1 MKLGFIVN
9 PIAGMGGRVG
19 LKGTDGAEV
28 LEKARELG
36 AIPESPK
43 KAKKALEA
51 LVPVKDQI
59 ELFTYPGVMGEDE
72 AREMGFDPIVLSEAI
87 DDIGPKYTEEA
98 AKKML
103 QEGVDLIIFAGGD
116 GTARNIYNAVGT
128 KVPVI
133 GIPAGVKIHSGV
145 YASHPRAAGQIA
157 LKYLQ
162 DDEMELKETEVMDID
177 EEAFREGVVTARLY
191 GYMNVPLEPALVQ
204 FQKSGAIESDEE
216 AIDGVTINIIEEMED
231 DVVYLIGSG
240 TSTRPIMEEL
250 ELPNTL
256 LGIDI
261 VQNKKLVASDVTEKE
276 ILDYI
281 DGKKAKIVVTIIGG
295 QGYVFGR
302 GNQQLSAEVI
312 KRVGKEN
319 IIIISTKNKLLSLDG
334 RPLLVDTGDDEVNQM
349 FNGYIK
355 ILINYETESVQ
366 EIKGL

>member
-19 LKGTDGAEV
+19 LKGTDGVEV
-28 LEKARELG
+28 LEKARSLG
-36 AIPESPK
+36 AIPESPR
-43 KAKKALEA
+43 KAKRALEA

-59 ELFTYPGVMGEDE
+59 QLFTYPGEMGEDE
-72 AREMGFDPIVLSEAI
+72 ALEMGFSPKLLSEGLE
-87 DDIGPKYTEEA
+87 DIGPEYTEEA
-98 AKKML
+98 AKKMVE
-103 QEGVDLIIFAGGD
+103 EGVDLIIFAGGD

-133 GIPAGVKIHSGV
+133 GVPAGVKIHSGV
-145 YASHPRAAGQIA
+145 YASHPRAAGEIA

-162 DDEMELKETEVMDID
+162 DDEMEVRETEVMDID
-177 EEAFREGVVTARLY
+177 EEAFREGIVTARLY

-250 ELPNTL
+250 GLPNTL

-261 VQNKKLVASDVTEKE
+261 IQNKKLVASDVTEKE
-276 ILDYI
+276 ILDFI

-312 KRVGKEN
+312 KKVGKEN

-355 ILINYETESVQ
+355 ILINYQTESVQ

>member
-19 LKGTDGAEV
+19 LKGTDGKEV
-28 LEKARELG
+28 LEKARSLG
-36 AIPESPK
+36 ALPESPK
-43 KAKKALEA
+43 KAMKALEA
-51 LVPVKDQI
+51 LVAVKDQI
-59 ELFTYPGVMGEDE
+59 KLFTYPGAMGEDE
-72 AREMGFDPIVLSEAI
+72 ARQMGFEPILLSQAM
-87 DDIGPKYTEEA
+87 DDIGPEYTEEA

-103 QEGVDLIIFAGGD
+103 EEEVDLIIFAGGD
-116 GTARNIYNAVGT
+116 GTARNIYNAVGS

-157 LKYLQ
+157 LKFLQ

-204 FQKSGAIESDEE
+204 FQKSGAIESEE
-216 AIDGVTINIIEEMED
+216 DAIDGITIDIIEEMED

-250 ELPNTL
+250 GLANTL

-261 VQNKKLVASDVTEKE
+261 IENKKLVASDVTEKE

-281 DGKKAKIVVTIIGG
+281 DGKKTKIIVTIIGG

-312 KRVGKEN
+312 KKVGKEN
-319 IIIISTKNKLLSLDG
+319 IIIISTKNKLLSLEG
-334 RPLLVDTGDDEVNQM
+334 RPLLVDTGDDEVNKM

-355 ILINYETESVQ
+355 ILINYQTQSVQ